1 MTRVKLVTGDKEL
14 VKIDC
19 TCQKKARRNWQNDSL
34 PWRLTLTIIK
44 KQALG
49 ASRAEVELVIMNSY
63 DNYLKFDQC
72 DCSSSSSCKLPNG
85 TRPDIDIG
93 KYVDF
98 WTTYGI
104 SLPYIILGFLL
115 LIFTYVVVEC
125 FMGKQISMHRFILG
139 PKIERNDTA
148 IDIES

>member
-1 MTRVKLVTGDKEL
+1 METNFTFIK
-14 VKIDC
+14 
-19 TCQKKARRNWQNDSL
+19 KKAS
-34 PWRLTLTIIK
+34 
-44 KQALG
+44 G
-49 ASRAEVELVIMNSY
+49 AEVQTVVMNSY

-98 WTTYGI
+98 WTNYGI
-104 SLPYIILGFLL
+104 RLTYIILGFLL
-115 LIFTYVVVEC
+115 LIFTYVVVES

-139 PKIERNDTA
+139 PKIERNDPA